1 MSKVMVSY
9 EVKPEMVEEN
19 ARLVRA
25 VYEELADTRPEGLRY
40 VTFQLD
46 GGARFVHVAS
56 NESGGEN
63 PLREV
68 RAFREFLAGVG
79 ERCVTPPVTEEL
91 HELGSYRMWP

>member
-25 VYEELADTRPEGLRY
+25 VYEELAERRPDGLRY
-40 VTFQLD
+40 ATFQLD

-63 PLREV
+63 PLLEV
-68 RAFREFLAGVG
+68 QAFRAFLAGVG
-79 ERCVTPPVTEEL
+79 ERCVKAPVTEAL
-91 HELGSYRMWP
+91 HEVGSYRMWP